1 MAFLGDLVVRIG
13 ANANPFTTAL
23 KKAQSMTQTF
33 RNTLK
38 DMQKTAS
45 VFAKVAASIKAVNNQ
60 MDRLIHVSRRAL
72 DATQNLARAE
82 HLQAMNRL
90 RELKMVQSMQ
100 ERPQRRTSMLDIAGG
115 IGIASTVQ
123 AGLGSIVDMAKAT
136 VNLAADA
143 QTAQITF
150 EVLTGDAARGAKL
163 FKNIEKFAARTS
175 FDLTSAA
182 DATKSLLAA
191 GVGESDV
198 LNTMQLLGDLAM
210 GDANKL
216 GFLSKAYT
224 DVMNKGKLQGQEIR
238 QFAENGVGLV
248 GALAASMN
256 KTNAEI
262 LQMSEAG
269 KISFADMK
277 KALESLAG
285 PGGRFFGMMA
295 RINETFTGQWNSLV
309 ENIQTFGRDLGALV
323 LPKLTAIVAETNKLL
338 TAFNSLGDA
347 KWKFASE
354 LIVASFDVAME
365 TIKLH
370 WADMLNDML
379 DQVSKINWS
388 KLLNPFASVKIS
400 DLRPSTKPENLQEA
414 QGRLDGLMGKLR
426 GAGAANEGAAA
437 GANVPKR
444 FEGDTPAINNLN
456 AVFAEWDR
464 LSAANKE
471 AWKSLSE
478 VIERGA
484 SDAEI
489 VAAGAAADAAQAA
502 LIEHANVTAPA
513 ASKAVGQER
522 FTSGISSM
530 FEKLKQSPLMGTI
543 ESLKMGAGGMID
555 RAKIHGGAMAGM
567 FSNWFGSP
575 DWEKNKQEKQEP
587 QLAGAMAAGSQEA
600 FSTIF
605 AAMLQRGKDPNV
617 TATEKQTR
625 TLVKAMKEN
634 KPQAMMAMGLVGP

>member
-1 MAFLGDLVVRIG
+1 MAFLGDLIVRIG

-45 VFAKVAASIKAVNNQ
+45 VFAKVTASIKAVNNQ

-123 AGLGSIVDMAKAT
+123 AGLGGLVDMAKAT

-150 EVLTGDAARGAKL
+150 EVLTGDAAKGAKL
-163 FKNIEKFAARTS
+163 FKDIQKFASRTS

-191 GVGESDV
+191 GVGDSDV
-198 LNTMQLLGDLAM
+198 MNTMQLLGDLAM

-248 GALAASMN
+248 GALASSMN

-262 LQMSEAG
+262 LKMSEAG
-269 KISFADMK
+269 QISFSDMK
-277 KALESLAG
+277 KALESLTG

-347 KWKFASE
+347 KWKFAGE

-370 WADMLNDML
+370 WADMLNGMI
-379 DQVSKINWS
+379 DQVTKIEWS
-388 KLLNPFASVKIS
+388 KLLNPFAGLNIN
-400 DLRPSTKPENLQEA
+400 DLRPDTKPANLQEA
-414 QGRLDGLMGKLR
+414 QARLQGLIGKLQGGGDRQAIADMGQKRPGFNR
-426 GAGAANEGAAA
+426 GWVEKS
-437 GANVPKR
+437 VPKTVTELAKGLL
-444 FEGDTPAINNLN
+444 EG
-456 AVFAEWDR
+456 VQ
-464 LSAANKE
+464 NK
-471 AWKSLSE
+471 L
-478 VIERGA
+478 
-484 SDAEI
+484 
-489 VAAGAAADAAQAA
+489 AGVQ
-502 LIEHANVTAPA
+502 
-513 ASKAVGQER
+513 
-522 FTSGISSM
+522 
-530 FEKLKQSPLMGTI
+530 MGV
-543 ESLKMGAGGMID
+543 GGMVD
-555 RAKIHGGAMAGM
+555 RAKIQAGAIAGT
-567 FSNWFGSP
+567 FSNW
-575 DWEKNKQEKQEP
+575 
-587 QLAGAMAAGSQEA
+587 LGADRTEQTKAEQSGPSFANAMQKGSQEA
-600 FSTIF
+600 FSTILNDVLGVRQDPLLKATKEQTKQIVAALTKQKPSVQPKF
-605 AAMLQRGKDPNV
+605 APEFA
-617 TATEKQTR
+617 
-625 TLVKAMKEN
+625 
-634 KPQAMMAMGLVGP
+634 

>member
-1 MAFLGDLVVRIG
+1 MAFLGDLIVRIG

-123 AGLGSIVDMAKAT
+123 AGLGGLVDMAKAT

-150 EVLTGDAARGAKL
+150 EVLTGDAAKGAKL
-163 FKNIEKFAARTS
+163 FKDIQKFASRTS

-191 GVGESDV
+191 GVGDSDV
-198 LNTMQLLGDLAM
+198 MNTMQLLGDLAM

-248 GALAASMN
+248 GALASSMN

-262 LQMSEAG
+262 LKMSEAG
-269 KISFADMK
+269 QISFADMK
-277 KALESLAG
+277 KALESLTG

-295 RINETFTGQWNSLV
+295 RINETFTGQWDSLV

-347 KWKFASE
+347 KWKFAGE

-370 WADMLNDML
+370 WADMLNGMI
-379 DQVSKINWS
+379 DQVTKIEWS
-388 KLLNPFASVKIS
+388 KLLNPFAGLNIN
-400 DLRPSTKPENLQEA
+400 DLRPDMKPANLQEA
-414 QGRLDGLMGKLR
+414 QARLQGLMGKIQ
-426 GAGAANEGAAA
+426 GAGDRQAIADMGQKRPGFNRGWVER
-437 GANVPKR
+437 NVPKTVAEAAKGM
-444 FEGDTPAINNLN
+444 FN
-456 AVFAEWDR
+456 ALENDPLIA
-464 LSAANKE
+464 SAK
-471 AWKSLSE
+471 
-478 VIERGA
+478 
-484 SDAEI
+484 
-489 VAAGAAADAAQAA
+489 Q
-502 LIEHANVTAPA
+502 
-513 ASKAVGQER
+513 
-522 FTSGISSM
+522 GI
-530 FEKLKQSPLMGTI
+530 
-543 ESLKMGAGGMID
+543 GGMFD
-555 RAKIHGGAMAGM
+555 RAKIQAGAMGGM
-567 FSNWFGSP
+567 LSGWLGS
-575 DWEKNKQEKQEP
+575 DREKQDAAKKQEP
-587 QLAGAMAAGSQEA
+587 KLAGAMAAGSQEA

-617 TATEKQTR
+617 TATEKQT
-625 TLVKAMKEN
+625 KELKTALKELN
-634 KPQAMMAMGLVGP
+634 LPQWMAMGSLGL

>member
-1 MAFLGDLVVRIG
+1 MAFLGDLIVRIG

-123 AGLGSIVDMAKAT
+123 AGLGGLVDMAKAT

-150 EVLTGDAARGAKL
+150 EVLTGDAAKGAKL
-163 FKNIEKFAARTS
+163 FKDIQKFASRTS

-191 GVGESDV
+191 GVGDSDV
-198 LNTMQLLGDLAM
+198 MNTMQLLGDLAM

-248 GALAASMN
+248 GALASSMN

-262 LQMSEAG
+262 LKMSEAG
-269 KISFADMK
+269 QISFADMK
-277 KALESLAG
+277 KALESLTG

-347 KWKFASE
+347 KWKFAGE

-370 WADMLNDML
+370 WADMLNGMI
-379 DQVSKINWS
+379 DQVTKIEWS
-388 KLLNPFASVKIS
+388 KLLNPFAGLNIN
-400 DLRPSTKPENLQEA
+400 DLRPDTKPVNLQEA
-414 QGRLDGLMGKLR
+414 QARLQGLIGKLQGGGDRQAIADMGQKRPGFNR
-426 GAGAANEGAAA
+426 GWVEKS
-437 GANVPKR
+437 VPKTVTELAKGLL
-444 FEGDTPAINNLN
+444 EG
-456 AVFAEWDR
+456 VQ
-464 LSAANKE
+464 NK
-471 AWKSLSE
+471 L
-478 VIERGA
+478 
-484 SDAEI
+484 
-489 VAAGAAADAAQAA
+489 AGVQ
-502 LIEHANVTAPA
+502 
-513 ASKAVGQER
+513 
-522 FTSGISSM
+522 
-530 FEKLKQSPLMGTI
+530 MGV
-543 ESLKMGAGGMID
+543 GGMVD
-555 RAKIHGGAMAGM
+555 RAKVQAGAIAGT
-567 FSNWFGSP
+567 FSNW
-575 DWEKNKQEKQEP
+575 
-587 QLAGAMAAGSQEA
+587 LGADRTEQTKAEQSGPSFANAMHKGSQEA
-600 FSTIF
+600 FSTILNDVLGVRQDPLLKATKEQTKQIVAALTKQKPSVQPKF
-605 AAMLQRGKDPNV
+605 APEFA
-617 TATEKQTR
+617 
-625 TLVKAMKEN
+625 
-634 KPQAMMAMGLVGP
+634 

>member
-1 MAFLGDLVVRIG
+1 MAVIAGDLVTRLGVDGRKFQSGLSKARGETRSFASDVTRI
-13 ANANPFTTAL
+13 
-23 KKAQSMTQTF
+23 
-33 RNTLK
+33 
-38 DMQKTAS
+38 
-45 VFAKVAASIKAVNNQ
+45 
-60 MDRLIHVSRRAL
+60 VS
-72 DATQNLARAE
+72 
-82 HLQAMNRL
+82 
-90 RELKMVQSMQ
+90 
-100 ERPQRRTSMLDIAGG
+100 
-115 IGIASTVQ
+115 GIAIADIGKRAV
-123 AGLGSIVDMAKAT
+123 GGIVDMAASVVK
-136 VNLAADA
+136 LAADA

-163 FKNIEKFAARTS
+163 FKDIEKFAARTS

-248 GALAASMN
+248 GALASSMN

-262 LQMSEAG
+262 LKMSEAG
-269 KISFADMK
+269 QISFADMK
-277 KALESLAG
+277 KALESLTG

-347 KWKFASE
+347 RWKFAGE

-370 WADMLNDML
+370 WAEMLNNML

-426 GAGAANEGAAA
+426 GAGAANEGAGPGGKMTASEALDLADKRWEAA
-437 GANVPKR
+437 LAKTRALTEQASSLHDRLVPGSPEFRGIADQIDSLK
-444 FEGDTPAINNLN
+444 PQLN
-456 AVFAEWDR
+456 AAY
-464 LSAANKE
+464 AA
-471 AWKSLSE
+471 
-478 VIERGA
+478 I
-484 SDAEI
+484 
-489 VAAGAAADAAQAA
+489 DAAKADYAKAEAA
-502 LIEHANVTAPA
+502 LSTENA
-513 ASKAVGQER
+513 AKAKGESQVA

-555 RAKIHGGAMAGM
+555 RAKIQGGAMSGM
-567 FSNWFGSP
+567 LSNWLGT
-575 DWEKNKQEKQEP
+575 DREEKTKAERSGPSFAN
-587 QLAGAMAAGSQEA
+587 AMQKGSQEA
-600 FSTIF
+600 FSTILNDVLGVRQDPLLKATKEQTKQIVAALTKQKPSVQPKF
-605 AAMLQRGKDPNV
+605 APEFA
-617 TATEKQTR
+617 
-625 TLVKAMKEN
+625 
-634 KPQAMMAMGLVGP
+634 

>member
-1 MAFLGDLVVRIG
+1 MAVMAGDLVTRLGVDGRKFQSGLDKARGQTRSFAADVTSIVSGIAIADIG
-13 ANANPFTTAL
+13 KQAIGGIVDL
-23 KKAQSMTQTF
+23 S
-33 RNTLK
+33 
-38 DMQKTAS
+38 AS
-45 VFAKVAASIKAVNNQ
+45 VVK
-60 MDRLIHVSRRAL
+60 
-72 DATQNLARAE
+72 
-82 HLQAMNRL
+82 
-90 RELKMVQSMQ
+90 
-100 ERPQRRTSMLDIAGG
+100 
-115 IGIASTVQ
+115 
-123 AGLGSIVDMAKAT
+123 
-136 VNLAADA
+136 LAADA

-150 EVLTGDAARGAKL
+150 EVLTGDAAKGAKL
-163 FKNIEKFAARTS
+163 FKDIQKFASRTS

-191 GVGESDV
+191 GVGDSDV
-198 LNTMQLLGDLAM
+198 MGTMQLLGDLAM

-248 GALAASMN
+248 GALASSMN
-256 KTNAEI
+256 KTNAQI
-262 LQMSEAG
+262 LQMSENG
-269 KISFADMK
+269 QISFSDMK
-277 KALESLAG
+277 KALESLTG

-347 KWKFASE
+347 RWKFAGE
-354 LIVASFDVAME
+354 LVVASFDVAME

-370 WADMLNDML
+370 WAEMLNNML

-426 GAGAANEGAAA
+426 DAGAANNGGAAA
-437 GANVPKR
+437 ANVPKR
-444 FEGDTPAINNLN
+444 FAGDTPAINNLN

-464 LSAANKE
+464 LSAANRE

-478 VIERGA
+478 VIKRGA
-484 SDAEI
+484 SDAEV
-489 VAAGAAADAAQAA
+489 VAAGTAAEAAEAA
-502 LIEHANVTAPA
+502 LKTHANVTVPA
-513 ASKAVGQER
+513 AGKAVGQEK

-530 FEKLKQSPLMGTI
+530 FEKLKSSPLMGTI
-543 ESLKMGAGGMID
+543 DSLKMGAGGMID
-555 RAKIHGGAMAGM
+555 RAKIQAGAIAGT
-567 FSNWFGSP
+567 FSNMFGA
-575 DWEKNKQEKQEP
+575 DKTEQTKAEKSGPSFAN
-587 QLAGAMAAGSQEA
+587 AMQKGSQEA
-600 FSTIF
+600 FSTILNDVLGVRQDPLLKATKEQTKQIVAALTKQKSSVQPKF
-605 AAMLQRGKDPNV
+605 APEFA
-617 TATEKQTR
+617 
-625 TLVKAMKEN
+625 
-634 KPQAMMAMGLVGP
+634 

>member
-1 MAFLGDLVVRIG
+1 MAFLGDLIVRIG

-123 AGLGSIVDMAKAT
+123 AGLGGLVDMAKAT

-150 EVLTGDAARGAKL
+150 EVLTGDAAKGAKL
-163 FKNIEKFAARTS
+163 FKDIQKFAARTS

-191 GVGESDV
+191 GVGDSDV
-198 LNTMQLLGDLAM
+198 MNTMQLLGDLAM

-248 GALAASMN
+248 GALASSMN
-256 KTNAEI
+256 KTNSEI
-262 LQMSEAG
+262 LEMSEAG

-277 KALESLAG
+277 KALESLTG

-347 KWKFASE
+347 KWKFAGE

-370 WADMLNDML
+370 WADMLNGMI
-379 DQVSKINWS
+379 DQVTKIEWS
-388 KLLNPFASVKIS
+388 KLLNPFAGLNIN
-400 DLRPSTKPENLQEA
+400 DLRPDTKPANLQEA
-414 QGRLDGLMGKLR
+414 QARLQGLMGKLQ
-426 GAGAANEGAAA
+426 GAGEGQAIADM
-437 GANVPKR
+437 GQKRPGFNRGWVEKSVPKTVTELAKGLL
-444 FEGDTPAINNLN
+444 EG
-456 AVFAEWDR
+456 VQ
-464 LSAANKE
+464 NK
-471 AWKSLSE
+471 L
-478 VIERGA
+478 
-484 SDAEI
+484 
-489 VAAGAAADAAQAA
+489 AGVQ
-502 LIEHANVTAPA
+502 
-513 ASKAVGQER
+513 
-522 FTSGISSM
+522 
-530 FEKLKQSPLMGTI
+530 MGV
-543 ESLKMGAGGMID
+543 GGMVD
-555 RAKIHGGAMAGM
+555 RAKIQAGAIAGT
-567 FSNWFGSP
+567 FSNW
-575 DWEKNKQEKQEP
+575 
-587 QLAGAMAAGSQEA
+587 LGADRAEQTKAEQSGPSFANAMQKGSQEA
-600 FSTIF
+600 FSTILNDVLGVRQDPLLKATKEQTKQIVAALTKQKPSVQPKF
-605 AAMLQRGKDPNV
+605 APEFA
-617 TATEKQTR
+617 
-625 TLVKAMKEN
+625 
-634 KPQAMMAMGLVGP
+634 